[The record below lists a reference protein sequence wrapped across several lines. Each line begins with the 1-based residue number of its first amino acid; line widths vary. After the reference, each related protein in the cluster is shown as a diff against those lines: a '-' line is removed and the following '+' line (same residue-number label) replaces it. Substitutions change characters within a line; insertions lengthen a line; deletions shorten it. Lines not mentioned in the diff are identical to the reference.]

1 MQQLIINVSNSADE
15 VIICVC
21 VRFLIMSVC
30 VCLCM
35 SSNRVLALFVGG
47 ACCYSDGVI
56 ATVDELVAPS
66 ILSGGSF
73 GRSAGCSRNP
83 QTTCSTAQAVWYQ
96 VCCLETARVQVCFY
110 SLQKL
115 QPASDVAKIFS
126 RGDTATVTIA
136 TVSTVSHHFRWK

>member
-15 VIICVC
+15 VIIRVC

-30 VCLCM
+30 VFKPPQ
-35 SSNRVLALFVGG
+35 VLALFVGG

-83 QTTCSTAQAVWYQ
+83 QTTCSTAQAV
-96 VCCLETARVQVCFY
+96 
-110 SLQKL
+110 
-115 QPASDVAKIFS
+115 
-126 RGDTATVTIA
+126 
-136 TVSTVSHHFRWK
+136 

>member
-21 VRFLIMSVC
+21 VWFLIMSVC
-30 VCLCM
+30 VFKPPQ
-35 SSNRVLALFVGG
+35 VLALFVGG